1 MTVSIRSL
9 IPGLALL
16 LVGVISLL
24 LITFADWFVSSNGF
38 SFGWQQF
45 VGSLPSLVAILT
57 SFIVIRARRRHQQR
71 PKARVSLLI
80 GALSGMAAI
89 LLALVALERG
99 RSFPYDSTT
108 GPLKAYKKVIKVA
121 GLSDTGICVCA
132 PTKTERIPLPGGFET
147 QVSIYDKGGETPRPG
162 MVIAHGNVWMGD
174 NLSTYRVI
182 GDGLAQRGFIVA
194 TFDFPGFGEA
204 DSPYVHGPEGVAD
217 ASDHALQLNAVVDYL
232 IANTD
237 VDQNNIAVF
246 GHSGGVEWAM
256 RTANANPKVAKV
268 AIMVAP
274 PPPKFDDVSVNED
287 AEYSSRRSQYFAR
300 RGAEQY
306 RFVYGEDS
314 PEWDTWELKE
324 RETRYPDDPWEPYKT
339 LSHKPILLIL
349 GERDQPGGHM
359 EVLSTFEPVT
369 EPKQFVMVHRSDH
382 YANAAQTLGFVIYDT
397 EVSRELLDS
406 LAGWLDQNQ

>member
-121 GLSDTGICVCA
+121 GLSDTGICVC
-132 PTKTERIPLPGGFET
+132 G
-147 QVSIYDKGGETPRPG
+147 
-162 MVIAHGNVWMGD
+162 
-174 NLSTYRVI
+174 
-182 GDGLAQRGFIVA
+182 
-194 TFDFPGFGEA
+194 
-204 DSPYVHGPEGVAD
+204 
-217 ASDHALQLNAVVDYL
+217 
-232 IANTD
+232 
-237 VDQNNIAVF
+237 
-246 GHSGGVEWAM
+246 
-256 RTANANPKVAKV
+256 
-268 AIMVAP
+268 
-274 PPPKFDDVSVNED
+274 
-287 AEYSSRRSQYFAR
+287 YSSNCIRSR
-300 RGAEQY
+300 WN
-306 RFVYGEDS
+306 
-314 PEWDTWELKE
+314 P
-324 RETRYPDDPWEPYKT
+324 
-339 LSHKPILLIL
+339 
-349 GERDQPGGHM
+349 
-359 EVLSTFEPVT
+359 
-369 EPKQFVMVHRSDH
+369 
-382 YANAAQTLGFVIYDT
+382 
-397 EVSRELLDS
+397 
-406 LAGWLDQNQ
+406 